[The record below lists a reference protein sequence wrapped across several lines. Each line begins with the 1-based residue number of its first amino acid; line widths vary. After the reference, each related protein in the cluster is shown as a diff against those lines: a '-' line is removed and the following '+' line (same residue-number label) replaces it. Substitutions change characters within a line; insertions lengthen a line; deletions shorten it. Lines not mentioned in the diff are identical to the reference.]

1 MEQVK
6 KDWSVTVL
14 IIDEKSN
21 RVFLIKKRREIKVLP
36 GKEPF
41 TIPSRW
47 AMVGGR
53 RDPGEKDEI
62 ETAIREVEEEIGLS
76 VGINPE
82 LRVAD
87 DRGDHLDVS
96 FIGYPIGGKLK
107 IKSDEVIDYCWFP
120 IKILEVPRLLKSFLS
135 DKNAEMHPNHLWRAQ
150 RLLQLLEKRL
160 KRN

>member
-1 MEQVK
+1 
-6 KDWSVTVL
+6 
-14 IIDEKSN
+14 
-21 RVFLIKKRREIKVLP
+21 
-36 GKEPF
+36 
-41 TIPSRW
+41 
-47 AMVGGR
+47 MVGGR
-53 RDPGEKDEI
+53 RDPGEKDKI

-107 IKSDEVIDYCWFP
+107 IKSDEVIDYRWFP

-150 RLLQLLEKRL
+150 RLL
-160 KRN
+160 